1 MGRGETV
8 AAARH
13 ETSIMKRILCFLSY
27 DIGKGNAPFRPRA
40 IFSTT
45 GGNISTKANSTDQTL
60 FCGQRKES
68 DGASYRQPRRKTGQ
82 RKACCGR
89 EPIKPASRGAATI
102 FFCRRKEAFRTL
114 AVPLIDERQLCV
126 ENSVWRAAAVIYLQ
140 CQQKKVIV
148 FHNGGF

>member
-27 DIGKGNAPFRPRA
+27 DIGKGNAPFRPMA

-45 GGNISTKANSTDQTL
+45 GGYISTKANSTSQTL
-60 FCGQRKES
+60 FCGQRKEG
-68 DGASYRQPRRKTGQ
+68 DGARAPASLAARQGS
-82 RKACCGR
+82 G
-89 EPIKPASRGAATI
+89 KPAAGASPLSLPAEAPPP

-114 AVPLIDERQLCV
+114 AAPLIDERRLCV
-126 ENSVWRAAAVIYLQ
+126 ENSVWRAAAVIYLH